1 MNKQFSDEK
10 PQMANEVY
18 TWKKM
23 IHIVNSKG
31 NASYNY
37 LEISSHSS
45 QNVYVHEN
53 KWQNMCQKYGEKKAL
68 FVVKNVNLCSNHEDH

>member
-1 MNKQFSDEK
+1 MKNHKWPMKSILE
-10 PQMANEVY
+10 
-18 TWKKM
+18 KKM

-37 LEISSHSS
+37 LEISGHSS

-53 KWQNMCQKYGEKKAL
+53 KPL
-68 FVVKNVNLCSNHEDH
+68 FVVRNVNLCSHHEDH

>member
-1 MNKQFSDEK
+1 MNKQFSDGK

-23 IHIVNSKG
+23 IHIVNSKR

-37 LEISSHSS
+37 LEISGHSS
-45 QNVYVHEN
+45 QNVCVHEN
-53 KWQNMCQKYGEKKAL
+53 K
-68 FVVKNVNLCSNHEDH
+68 